1 MKKKHVLRLLAAA
14 VTMGML
20 AGTASCGNA
29 NQKTAQE
36 NPLAEEA
43 DSAQTEQ
50 EHESAEEVDMVFR
63 GGTVITML
71 SEDDTDNTAVAVKD
85 GEIVYVGDEEG
96 IETYISDATEVIEL
110 DGQTLMPGFI
120 DGHIHE
126 PGNMMTEKK
135 ELILPEGQ
143 ADLDVYKKELQS
155 FIDANP
161 DLPIYK
167 ASGMDLQ
174 AFPDNIA
181 DNEWMDELDTDKPVV
196 IADVSSHGNLTNKIA
211 LEMAGVTKESTPPDG
226 GKIFFDEE
234 GELTGYLSDAV
245 SLLSTLPIIE
255 YTEEDFSSAM
265 KEFQELANSYGLT
278 AIDSGG
284 TIYETE
290 DPNQYEVLSNMHS
303 AGDLTLRIN
312 TTSWAG
318 QPLEGKESD
327 RLIKLLDDSQKYT
340 SDFLQICQVKFSLD
354 GVPEGATSALLEPY
368 TKEAGQEEGYAGTQ
382 KATEEDLTAFVTAM
396 NAAGYSVETHA
407 MGDASV
413 QRSMNAFEAA
423 AEANGGTPDG
433 VINKIAHVNL
443 LTTEDMT
450 RMADE
455 GVIAAMQPLWFYY
468 DPFFSAQEESNLGKE
483 RFGQEYRIRD
493 MIDEGIIIT
502 GSNDYPVTADFA
514 PLHAIEA
521 GATQQSPY
529 EGEDDDPAYIRN
541 PEQSATVYEM
551 LQMYTVNAAYGA
563 HMDDIVGT
571 VEEGKKADFVIL
583 GDNPLTCDV
592 KAISDITVEY
602 TISDGRIVY
611 QK

>member
-1 MKKKHVLRLLAAA
+1 MKKKKVLRLLAAA
-14 VTMGML
+14 ATMGIL
-20 AGTASCGNA
+20 SSTAACGNSD
-29 NQKTAQE
+29 QE
-36 NPLAEEA
+36 TTQETPVQET
-43 DSAQTEQ
+43 DSTQQDNGNETPA
-50 EHESAEEVDMVFR
+50 DMVFR

-71 SEDDTDNTAVAVKD
+71 SEEDTDNSAVAVKD
-85 GEIVYVGDEEG
+85 GEIIYVGDEDG
-96 IETYISDATEVIEL
+96 IEAYISADTEVIEL
-110 DGQTLMPGFI
+110 DGNTLMPGFI

-143 ADLDVYKKELQS
+143 ADLAVYKEELQK

-181 DNEWMDELDTDKPVV
+181 ENSWMDELDTDKPVV
-196 IADVSSHGNLTNKIA
+196 IADVSSHGNLANKIA
-211 LEMAGVTKESTPPDG
+211 LEMAGVTKDSTPPDG
-226 GKIFFDEE
+226 GKIFLDEK

-245 SLLSTLPIIE
+245 SLLSSLPVIE
-255 YTEEDFSSAM
+255 YTEEDFTAAM
-265 KEFQELANSYGLT
+265 EEFQELANSYGLT

-284 TIYETE
+284 TVYETE
-290 DPNQYEVLSNMHS
+290 DPNQYEVLSNMYEE
-303 AGDLTLRIN
+303 GDLMLRIN
-312 TTSWAG
+312 ATSWAG
-318 QPLEGKESD
+318 QPLEEKEAE
-327 RLIKLLDDSQKYT
+327 RLISLLDESQKYA
-340 SDFLQICQVKFSLD
+340 SDFLKICQVKFSLD

-382 KATEEDLTAFVTAM
+382 KATEEALTEFVTAM

-423 AEANGGTPDG
+423 SKANGGTPEG

-443 LTTEDMT
+443 LTTEDIT
-450 RMADE
+450 RMADQ

-483 RFGQEYRIRD
+483 RFEQEYHIRD
-493 MIDEGIIIT
+493 MIDEGVIIT

-529 EGEDDDPAYIRN
+529 EGEDDDPVYIRN

-583 GDNPLTCDV
+583 GENPLTCDV
-592 KAISDITVEY
+592 KAISDISVEY
-602 TISDGRIVY
+602 TISNGRIVY

>member
-1 MKKKHVLRLLAAA
+1 MKKKKVLRLLAAA

-20 AGTASCGNA
+20 GGTASCGNA
-29 NQKTAQE
+29 NQEAAQE
-36 NPLAEEA
+36 NTPVQEE
-43 DSAQTEQ
+43 DSEQQEDGKEAQ
-50 EHESAEEVDMVFR
+50 AADMVFR

-85 GEIVYVGDEEG
+85 GEIVYVGDEDG
-96 IETYISDATEVIEL
+96 IETYISDETEVIEL

-135 ELILPEGQ
+135 ELILPEGE
-143 ADLDVYKKELQS
+143 ADLEVYKKEIQS
-155 FIDANP
+155 FIEAHP
-161 DLPIYK
+161 ELPIYRV
-167 ASGMDLQ
+167 SGMDLQ

-181 DNEWMDELDTDKPVV
+181 DNSWMDELDTDKPVV
-196 IADVSSHGNLTNKIA
+196 IADVSSHGNLANKIA
-211 LEMAGVTKESTPPDG
+211 LEMAGVTKDSTPPDG
-226 GKIFFDEE
+226 GKIFLNDA
-234 GELTGYLSDAV
+234 GELTGYLSDAA
-245 SLLSTLPIIE
+245 SLLSDLPVIE
-255 YTEEDFSSAM
+255 YTEEDFTEAM
-265 KEFQELANSYGLT
+265 EEFQELANSYGLT
-278 AIDSGG
+278 GIDSGG

-290 DPNQYEVLSNMHS
+290 DPNQYEVLSNMHN
-303 AGDLTLRIN
+303 ADDLTLRIN
-312 TTSWAG
+312 ATSWAG
-318 QPLEGKESD
+318 QPLDEKESE
-327 RLIKLLDDSQKYT
+327 RLIQLLDDSQKYA
-340 SDFLQICQVKFSLD
+340 SDFLRICQVKFSLD

-382 KATEEDLTAFVTAM
+382 KATEEALTEFVTAM

-413 QRSMNAFEAA
+413 QRSMNAFESS
-423 AEANGGTPDG
+423 AETNGGIPDG

-443 LTTEDMT
+443 LTTEDVT
-450 RMADE
+450 RMADQ

-483 RFGQEYRIRD
+483 RFEQEYHIRD
-493 MIDEGIIIT
+493 MIDEGVIIT

-529 EGEDDDPAYIRN
+529 EGEEDDPAYIRN

-571 VEEGKKADFVIL
+571 VETGKKADFVIL

-592 KAISDITVEY
+592 KTISDISVEY

-611 QK
+611 QNQ